1 MPKGKLDYMNFE
13 VKASSDEEGVF
24 TGYAS
29 TWDRDLVD
37 DEITKG
43 AYADTLANDYPS
55 GGAGIP
61 LYWGHNYDS
70 PLNCIG
76 ESLSAVEDDKGLAV
90 KFKFD
95 LDTAEGAKAYD
106 LLKRGLVHQMS
117 VGFISQKTS
126 WVKDE
131 GDQWSHR
138 RIEQAKLF
146 EVSVVPI
153 ACNQGAE
160 VADVKSGRAIS
171 KDNEDLLN
179 QAVDCI
185 KSVLSNIG
193 GSDDSD
199 DTTDEEDTATSD
211 KDEKQAQALAERK
224 AEIASIADY
233 LGGTTD

>member
-1 MPKGKLDYMNFE
+1 MPKGRLDYMNFE
-13 VKASSDEEGVF
+13 VKASADEEGVF

-29 TWDRDLVD
+29 TWDRDLAD
-37 DEITKG
+37 DEIIKG
-43 AYADTLANDYPS
+43 AYADTLADDYPED
-55 GGAGIP
+55 GAGIP

-76 ESLSAVEDDKGLAV
+76 ESLSAAEDEKGLAV

-117 VGFISQKTS
+117 VGFVAQKTA
-126 WVKDE
+126 WVKDD

-138 RIEQAKLF
+138 RIEKARLF

-153 ACNQGAE
+153 ACNQSAE
-160 VADVKSGRAIS
+160 VTDVKSGRAIS

-179 QAVDCI
+179 QALDCI
-185 KSVLSNIG
+185 KSVLSNID
-193 GSDDSD
+193 GSGDEADD
-199 DTTDEEDTATSD
+199 DTNDQSSTDKA
-211 KDEKQAQALAERK
+211 DEKAHALAERK
-224 AEIASIADY
+224 AEIADIAEY